1 MVEKGGELYYMP
13 FRDYRVTSKFGYRRD
28 VWTGIG
34 FTFHTGIDLVK
45 YHKASIQAF
54 TDGEVIFAGMG
65 RTGTGLGGFG
75 NVVLLQDKNNRGQ
88 LYAHLDSV
96 SVQRGQYVKKGQV
109 IGEQGDTGKTTGSH
123 LHYEV
128 RKNAE
133 TQPPYGWT
141 SDRTNNCLDPTK
153 YLQNYRDNKHIIQD
167 IQSGLNTKYQTGLS
181 IDGISGPLT
190 IKAAIKGYQ
199 IELNKQFNAKLNVD
213 GIWGQKTKAATV
225 TIASGAKGNITWI
238 LQAMLYI
245 KGENPKGLDGIF
257 GTNTN
262 NAVKSFQQKE
272 SILIDGKAG
281 KVTWEKL
288 FL

>member
-1 MVEKGGELYYMP
+1 MP
-13 FRDYRVTSKFGYRRD
+13 FRDYRVTSPFGFRRD
-28 VWTGIG
+28 VWSGIG

-45 YHKASIQAF
+45 SHKANIQAF
-54 TDGEVIFAGMG
+54 TEGKVIFAGMG

-75 NVVLLQDKNNRGQ
+75 IVVLLQDKNNRGQ

-96 SVQRGQYVKKGQV
+96 SVQPGQFVKKGQV
-109 IGEQGDTGKTTGSH
+109 IGKQGDTGNVTGSH

-128 RKNAE
+128 RKKAE
-133 TQPPYGWT
+133 SQPPYGWT
-141 SDRTNNCLDPTK
+141 SDRVNNCLDPTK
-153 YLQNYRDNKHIIQD
+153 YLQKFSDNKTIMED
-167 IQSGLNTKYQTGLS
+167 IQTGLNRKYDTGLAV
-181 IDGISGPLT
+181 DGIAGPLT

-199 IELNKQFNAKLNVD
+199 IELNKQFNANLTVD
-213 GIWGQKTKAATV
+213 GIWGQKTKSATV

-245 KGENPKGLDGIF
+245 NGEDPKGLDGIF
-257 GTNTN
+257 GDNTN
-262 NAVKSFQQKE
+262 NAVRSFQQKE
-272 SILIDGKAG
+272 SILVDGKAG